1 MFSLGSQSIILAFF
15 LFLIFSFITA
25 SFNVARSAEVKI
37 SFNSTSSALSVFGG
51 SLSKAIS
58 VVRTAFR
65 NPKAAISATE
75 KTNLIDDIRNV
86 LDNSEVKL
94 ALGELSESS
103 TRAKDETFD
112 TIAVTTSLLQNTLY
126 TTPKWRK
133 AVAELLDSLSLLLAA
148 LTLSGKRVLGLASSE
163 KQLPDAQ

>member
-1 MFSLGSQSIILAFF
+1 M
-15 LFLIFSFITA
+15 
-25 SFNVARSAEVKI
+25 
-37 SFNSTSSALSVFGG
+37 
-51 SLSKAIS
+51 
-58 VVRTAFR
+58 
-65 NPKAAISATE
+65 
-75 KTNLIDDIRNV
+75 IDDIRNV